1 MRQLWLPGVSPD
13 PAELRAA
20 REALIEVMRTAV
32 RRVGQAR
39 SKALEQSENS
49 DGVAE

>member
-1 MRQLWLPGVSPD
+1 MQQLWLPGVAPEPS
-13 PAELRAA
+13 ELRAA

-32 RRVGQAR
+32 RRLAEAR

-49 DGVAE
+49 GGVAE